1 MMNKQA
7 EQKMTKAKQV
17 VVGTV
22 VDFSKSSAATYVC
35 LGKATVTSIKHGRV
49 KAHYEVMPKEG
60 KYAGKLITLTVRYE
74 GGANGDLSYYAT
86 IVGED
91 VSDVKAATVK
101 KVKRAEK
108 AFEAYKAL
116 DAKDIEPGD
125 IVTVEVTSKGTKYD
139 FRVYEIDHKKCRIKG
154 WQDGR
159 MSYEVGTR
167 MGWASYNHPEVK
179 ITMKTKKAFD
189 PRNDD
194 LAATRER
201 KAAVVGEKRA
211 TTTARRKQLRNY
223 FGNM

>member
-1 MMNKQA
+1 MNKQV
-7 EQKMTKAKQV
+7 EQKMTKAKHV
-17 VVGTV
+17 TVGTV
-22 VDFSKSSAATYVC
+22 VDFTKSSASAYQI

-49 KAHYEVMPKEG
+49 KTHYEVMPKEG
-60 KYAGKLITLTVRYE
+60 KYAGKLMTLTVRYE
-74 GGANGDLSYYAT
+74 GQAGGDLSYYAT

-91 VSDVKAATVK
+91 VADVKAATVK
-101 KVKRAEK
+101 KDKRAKQEY
-108 AFEAYKAL
+108 EAYKEL

-125 IVTVEVTSKGTKYD
+125 IVTVEVASKGTKYD

-154 WQDGR
+154 WKDGR

-211 TTTARRKQLRNY
+211 NTAARRKELRNR
-223 FGNM
+223 FGW

>member
-1 MMNKQA
+1 MMNKQV
-7 EQKMTKAKQV
+7 EQKMTKAKHV

-22 VDFSKSSAATYVC
+22 VDFSKSSAAAYVC
-35 LGKATVTSIKHGRV
+35 LGVATVTAIKHGRV
-49 KAHYEVMPKEG
+49 KCHYEVMPKEG
-60 KYAGKLITLTVRYE
+60 THAGKLITLTVRYE
-74 GGANGDLSYYAT
+74 GSAGGELTYYAK
-86 IVGED
+86 IVGD
-91 VSDVKAATVK
+91 NAADVKAATVK
-101 KVKRAEK
+101 KDQRAKK
-108 AFEAYKAL
+108 AFEAYKEL

-154 WQDGR
+154 WKDGR
-159 MSYEVGTR
+159 QSYEVGTR

-211 TTTARRKQLRNY
+211 NTAARRKQLKNIY
-223 FGNM
+223 GW

>member
-1 MMNKQA
+1 
-7 EQKMTKAKQV
+7 MTKAKPV
-17 VVGTV
+17 VVGSV
-22 VDFSKSSAATYVC
+22 VDFTKSSALAYQI

-49 KAHYEVMPKEG
+49 KAHYEVMAKEG
-60 KYAGKLITLTVRYE
+60 KYAGKLVTITVRYE
-74 GGANGDLSYYAT
+74 GTANGDLSYYAK

-91 VSDVKAATVK
+91 VADVKAATVK
-101 KVKRAEK
+101 KDKRAKQEY
-108 AFEAYKAL
+108 EAYKAL

-125 IVTVEVTSKGTKYD
+125 IVTVEVSSKGTKYD

-154 WQDGR
+154 WKDGR

-194 LAATRER
+194 LAVTRER

-211 TTTARRKQLRNY
+211 NTAARRKQLKNIY
-223 FGNM
+223 GW